1 MRPAGPPL
9 RAWRRPHGALICAAV
24 SMMASALYWGWFQR
38 HYRPMSDANHYD
50 AIARNIA
57 AGKGFTHVFPGL
69 KVHATAFRPPLYPSL
84 LGLVYRLTG
93 SHVAS
98 GLALNVALGAA
109 VCVAVYAFVHEFAG
123 EGTAVTAGILV
134 AVYPPLL
141 ANNVALLTEPLG
153 MVLLFAALWALT
165 RSNVWAAG
173 AIGGLFAL
181 TWTSGQ
187 FFCVI
192 IAGWTCVHLG
202 WRRALR
208 LVVAALVVVTP
219 WVVRNEVRMGSATI
233 NTSNGF
239 NLTATYSAE
248 ANAKETFFVD
258 ETVDPRYDTVRWRKV
273 QQNEAAWD
281 RALRRHGIEGLVAHP
296 GHVFTLMHRNIA
308 IMAERKPALSRLTDV
323 LDGRARTMRDIGA
336 RIFPFV
342 SIAGLLGL
350 ATARR
355 RRGVDLLLGVASTF
369 VLLDLATVMAP
380 RLRGVFDATCC
391 IGVALLVATMR
402 KGGQRPPLGAD
413 RL

>member
-1 MRPAGPPL
+1 
-9 RAWRRPHGALICAAV
+9 
-24 SMMASALYWGWFQR
+24 MASALYWGWFQR

-93 SHVAS
+93 SHVA
-98 GLALNVALGAA
+98 GGMALNVALGAA
-109 VCVAVYAFVHEFAG
+109 VCVAVYAFVHEIAG
-123 EGTAVTAGILV
+123 EGAAVTAGILV
-134 AVYPPLL
+134 GIYPPLL

-153 MVLLFAALWALT
+153 MVLLFAGLWALT

-192 IAGWTCVHLG
+192 IAGWAWVHLG
-202 WRRALR
+202 WRNALR
-208 LVVAALVVVTP
+208 LVIAALVVITP
-219 WVVRNEVRMGSATI
+219 WVIRNEVRMGSATI

-239 NLTATYSAE
+239 NLTATYSVE

-258 ETVDPRYDTVRWRKV
+258 ETVDSRFDTLHWRRL
-273 QQNEAAWD
+273 QQDEAAWD
-281 RALRRHGIEGLVAHP
+281 RALRRHGIDGLLGHP
-296 GHVFTLMHRNIA
+296 GHVLTLMHRNIA
-308 IMAERKPALSRLTDV
+308 IMAERKPGLSRVTDL
-323 LDGRARTMRDIGA
+323 LDGRARTVRDVGA
-336 RIFPFV
+336 RLFPFV
-342 SIAGLLGL
+342 SILGIVGL
-350 ATARR
+350 AVARR
-355 RRGVDLLLGVASTF
+355 RCGVELLVGVASTF

-391 IGVALLVATMR
+391 IGVALLAATIATER
-402 KGGQRPPLGAD
+402 RHHPLGPA